1 MSQEIFNQRIL
12 PVRNKLYRFAL
23 RIVANVEEA
32 EDVVQEVMLRLW
44 RIRDNWSGI
53 QNMEAWCMRM
63 TKNLAID
70 RARYRKPSASL
81 DETPEPGSFTGSPLD
96 EVEYQD
102 TLDRLKTLIAQL
114 PDHQRMVIHL
124 RDIEGLSYQEIES
137 VLEMPMTQ
145 VKINLFRARQKV
157 REALLKTE
165 SYGL

>member
-1 MSQEIFNQRIL
+1 M

-44 RIRDNWSGI
+44 RIRDNWSAI

-70 RARYRKPSASL
+70 KARYRKPSASL
-81 DETPEPGSFTGSPLD
+81 ENAPEPQNTGDNPAEDL
-96 EVEYQD
+96 EYQD
-102 TLDRLKTLIAQL
+102 TLARLKVLIGQL
-114 PDHQRMVIHL
+114 PENQRLVIHL
-124 RDIEGLSYQEIES
+124 RDIEGLSYQEIEET
-137 VLEMPMTQ
+137 LEMPMSQ

-157 REALLKTE
+157 REALVKTE